1 LLKVVRNSPLKMT
14 VFQIMKLSRYNSH
27 SFKIVLIYQYFNAEE
42 YEFKRY
48 REAVGTYQVAEKKTI
63 GTRLIRMLLTQQH

>member
-1 LLKVVRNSPLKMT
+1 MT
-14 VFQIMKLSRYNSH
+14 VFQIMKQSKYTTK
-27 SFKIVLIYQYFNAEE
+27 SFEIVLIYQYFNAEE

-63 GTRLIRMLLTQQH
+63 GTRFTRMLLT